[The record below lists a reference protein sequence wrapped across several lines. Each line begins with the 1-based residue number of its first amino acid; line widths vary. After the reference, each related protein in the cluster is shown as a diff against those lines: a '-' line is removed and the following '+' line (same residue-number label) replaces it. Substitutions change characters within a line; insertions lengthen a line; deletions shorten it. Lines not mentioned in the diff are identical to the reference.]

1 MKQQKGVCF
10 LEQDKGRNIEII
22 FPIQVSMVLFVKY
35 IRMKYLNGTKSSAIK
50 ITFEQNIDMYK

>member
-22 FPIQVSMVLFVKY
+22 FPIQVYMVLFVKY
-35 IRMKYLNGTKSSAIK
+35 IRMKYLNDSSALK
-50 ITFEQNIDMYK
+50 IIFEQNIDMYK

>member
-35 IRMKYLNGTKSSAIK
+35 IRMKYLNGIK

>member
-35 IRMKYLNGTKSSAIK
+35 IRMKYLNGK